1 VSGGGQRPATSL
13 LAGIA
18 IAALLSACS
27 PSVDQ
32 AGPVPGQPGE
42 GALVV
47 YAVNYP
53 LAYFAERI
61 GGDAVDVRLPAPPGV
76 DPAAWSP
83 DAKTIAAYQRADLI
97 LLNGAGYAGWA
108 SRATLPASKL
118 VDTSAGFADRY
129 LVVDDAVTHTH
140 GPEGEH
146 AHGDIAFTTWL
157 DPDLALLQAAAIRDA
172 LVRRRPDREAAFR
185 SAYDALAA
193 DLNANDD
200 GLQAVFTLLGGQPV
214 LFSHPVYQYL
224 ARRYEL
230 DSRSLHWE
238 SDQALAVA
246 DVDDLN
252 DVRALH
258 PAGIMIWE
266 AEPIPATR
274 AALAGLGIASAVFDP
289 CANRPADGDYAACMR
304 RNLQN
309 MESLL

>member
-1 VSGGGQRPATSL
+1 MIYKFRRFAPPSFW
-13 LAGIA
+13 LALF
-18 IAALLSACS
+18 ALLNGCS
-27 PSVDQ
+27 PPAEDSQTASDDS
-32 AGPVPGQPGE
+32 AG

-53 LAYFAERI
+53 LTYFAERI
-61 GGDAVDVRLPAPPGV
+61 GGDAVDVRMPAPPGV

-83 DAKTIAAYQRADLI
+83 DAETIAAYQRADLI
-97 LLNGAGYAGWA
+97 LLNGAGYAAWA

-129 LVVDDAVTHTH
+129 LIVDDAVTHTH

-146 AHGDIAFTTWL
+146 AHGDVAFTTWL
-157 DPDLALLQAAAIRDA
+157 DPELALLQAGAVRDA
-172 LVRRRPDREAAFR
+172 LVRLRPGREVGFR
-185 SAYDALAA
+185 AAYDALAA
-193 DLNANDD
+193 DLAANDD
-200 GLQAVFTLLGGQPV
+200 GLQAVFAMLDGQPV

-238 SDQALAVA
+238 PEQTLVA
-246 DVDDLN
+246 ADIADLN
-252 DVRALH
+252 GIREAH
-258 PAGIMIWE
+258 PAAVMIWE
-266 AEPIPATR
+266 AEPDPATR
-274 AALAGLGIASAVFDP
+274 ARLAEFGIASVVFDP

-304 RNLQN
+304 RNLSS